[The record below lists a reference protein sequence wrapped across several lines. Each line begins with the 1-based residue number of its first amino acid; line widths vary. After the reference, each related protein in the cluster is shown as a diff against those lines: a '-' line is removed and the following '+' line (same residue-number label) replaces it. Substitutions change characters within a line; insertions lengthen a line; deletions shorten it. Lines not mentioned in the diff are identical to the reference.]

1 MLVLVTGWFSFVHG
15 EATAGDLM
23 AAEAVC
29 CWLDE
34 AEVPYHAAFSPAF
47 PDGVRLDEVSPDE
60 YSHLLF
66 VCGPAAGPQ
75 VDDLVA
81 RFPHARRIAVGVSV
95 VDATPDAWHA
105 VIERDSAHAHR
116 PDLSLAVADQRL
128 PPVVGLVQAHR
139 QPEYA
144 DARHDDVHA
153 LIDRALS
160 RRDVAVVR
168 LGTRV
173 DPRGMEAQHFRHV
186 EAALARVDAVV
197 TTRLHGLV
205 LALRRGTPAVA
216 VDPLAAGGK
225 VSRQAASLGWP
236 AALTA
241 AELSEDSLLEHLDW
255 CLTPAAG
262 GAVTQAVTRGRELLP
277 DVGDQLIA
285 ALVGT

>member
-1 MLVLVTGWFSFVHG
+1 MLVLVAGWFSFVHG

-23 AAEAVC
+23 AAEAAC

-34 AEVPYHAAFSPAF
+34 ADVPYHAAFSPAF
-47 PDGVRLDEVSPDE
+47 PDGVRLDEVRPDE

-139 QPEYA
+139 QPEY
-144 DARHDDVHA
+144 
-153 LIDRALS
+153 
-160 RRDVAVVR
+160 
-168 LGTRV
+168 
-173 DPRGMEAQHFRHV
+173 
-186 EAALARVDAVV
+186 
-197 TTRLHGLV
+197 
-205 LALRRGTPAVA
+205 
-216 VDPLAAGGK
+216 
-225 VSRQAASLGWP
+225 
-236 AALTA
+236 
-241 AELSEDSLLEHLDW
+241 
-255 CLTPAAG
+255 
-262 GAVTQAVTRGRELLP
+262 
-277 DVGDQLIA
+277 
-285 ALVGT
+285 